1 MLYER
6 SSGPRNRRKTEVR
19 QAKDNFKADV
29 VTSLYPWLHP
39 GINIHEV
46 KGTGLI
52 WP

>member
-1 MLYER
+1 MKGAQGLGTGGR
-6 SSGPRNRRKTEVR
+6 LSEVR

-29 VTSLYPWLHP
+29 VTSLYPWLHL